1 MDGKSQDAGAHFVAK
16 WLQREPEMA
25 FAEIFCPAADKPAF
39 RAWGALLHELRES
52 LFELS
57 DPGVARIKTAWWA
70 EEMIGLGQ
78 GRQRHPLGAELLGRD
93 APWSQLGRALLAFD
107 TDPMRAADTDEAV
120 AALVPL
126 AGAVLQVECRLFPA
140 RESAEASRSL
150 SIHWLLQRLPE
161 GLASADQARIP
172 MHLLARHGITAAAL
186 PTAQAQA
193 LLRDWADELLSA
205 LPPVLPG
212 AALVR
217 RSRAGFDR
225 ARLRTLASGKP
236 FGPPPPPS
244 TLWRA
249 WRAARQR

>member
-1 MDGKSQDAGAHFVAK
+1 MDGQSQDTGAHFVGK

-78 GRQRHPLGAELLGRD
+78 GRRRHPLGVELLKRD
-93 APWSQLGRALLAFD
+93 APWSQLARALLAFESD
-107 TDPMRAADTDEAV
+107 SMRAADTGEAV

-126 AGAVLQVECRLFPA
+126 ADAVVQVECRLFPA
-140 RESAEASRSL
+140 RESTEASRSL
-150 SIHWLLQRLPE
+150 AVHWLLHRLPQ
-161 GLASADQARIP
+161 GLASEDQARVP
-172 MHLLARHGITAAAL
+172 MHLFARHGITAAGL
-186 PTAQAQA
+186 PTAQAHA
-193 LLRDWADELLSA
+193 LLRDWAGELLSA
-205 LPPVLPG
+205 LPPVLPH

-225 ARLRTLASGKP
+225 ARLRRLASGKP
-236 FGPPPPPS
+236 FGPPMPLA

-249 WRAARQR
+249 WRAARQS